1 MQHLILLRALRAFA
15 FVCTTVSAQ
24 VASDKLPE
32 GDLRLIQQE
41 ATITVFGGKAVE
53 IELLSNKEGLPP
65 KKHKLAGPG
74 VQVYSV
80 PGEVFQ
86 IDDINSATV
95 AGVLGKDDVT
105 FYGDLILTSV
115 EWSDQPHVSNSFL
128 AHDYDSLR
136 VHVYDALV
144 EIRTIWISVPD
155 SVNQVSQQQARQ
167 AVPLNHQ
174 GDFIRRMKE
183 KAKKRRN
190 L

>member
-1 MQHLILLRALRAFA
+1 LHLCALRLLL
-15 FVCTTVSAQ
+15 
-24 VASDKLPE
+24 KLRQISFLKRTLGLYNRKPQS
-32 GDLRLIQQE
+32 LYL
-41 ATITVFGGKAVE
+41 GGKAVE

-65 KKHKLAGPG
+65 KKRRLAGPY
-74 VQVYSV
+74 VQIDSA

-95 AGVLGKDDVT
+95 AGVVGKDDVT

-115 EWSDQPHVSNSFL
+115 ERSDQSHVSNSF
-128 AHDYDSLR
+128 R

-144 EIRTIWISVPD
+144 EIRTNWISAPD
-155 SVNQVSQQQARQ
+155 SVDQVSQRQARQ
-167 AVPLNHQ
+167 AVPLNQQ